1 MTMFKIKSRIKLKP
15 ITITESK
22 TIKMKIK
29 NVSRSL
35 KKTPTRSIYIL
46 IYNLYVGYNLRKNNT
61 GTLKK
66 LQIKMHSCLN
76 LGNYQSVVVLY

>member
-35 KKTPTRSIYIL
+35 KKTPNTLYIYPDL
-46 IYNLYVGYNLRKNNT
+46 
-61 GTLKK
+61 
-66 LQIKMHSCLN
+66 
-76 LGNYQSVVVLY
+76 